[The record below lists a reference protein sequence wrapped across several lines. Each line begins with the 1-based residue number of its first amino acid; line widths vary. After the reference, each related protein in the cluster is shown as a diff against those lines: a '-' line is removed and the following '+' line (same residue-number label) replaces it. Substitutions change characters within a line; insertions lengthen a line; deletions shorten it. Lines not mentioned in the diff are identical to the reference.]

1 MILLTVMTIV
11 MDILWI
17 FVMRSVWDGKPLKN
31 ANAWKAFDNI
41 RSITLFL
48 SFINLVLKAISIVF
62 LIPIMRGGKSG
73 VMQPMAAAS
82 HI

>member
-1 MILLTVMTIV
+1 MLTVMTIV

-31 ANAWKAFDNI
+31 ANAWKAFENI

-48 SFINLVLKAISIVF
+48 SFVNMVLKGVALVF
-62 LIPIMRGGKSG
+62 LIPIMRGGK
-73 VMQPMAAAS
+73 VMQPLAAS
-82 HI
+82 AHY

>member
-17 FVMRSVWDGKPLKN
+17 IVMRSVWDGKPLKN
-31 ANAWKAFDNI
+31 ATAWKAFENI
-41 RSITLFL
+41 RSFTLFL
-48 SFINLVLKAISIVF
+48 SFINLVLKAISLVF
-62 LIPIMRGGKSG
+62 LIPIMRAGKSG
-73 VMQPMAAAS
+73 MMQPMAAAS

>member
-1 MILLTVMTIV
+1 MLTVMTIV

-31 ANAWKAFDNI
+31 ANAWKAFENI

-48 SFINLVLKAISIVF
+48 SFVNCVLKSVAIFF
-62 LIPIMRGGKSG
+62 LVPIMRGGK
-73 VMQPMAAAS
+73 VMQPLAAS
-82 HI
+82 AHY